1 MLKSIHYSLDV
12 IREEARYLIQ
22 KGILSRRQP
31 IYNLGQ
37 FIPVQDWS
45 YVERELANNEF
56 LLRDCLGDLL
66 GREDW
71 SED

>member
-31 IYNLGQ
+31 IYNLSQ

-45 YVERELANNEF
+45 YVEHELANNEF